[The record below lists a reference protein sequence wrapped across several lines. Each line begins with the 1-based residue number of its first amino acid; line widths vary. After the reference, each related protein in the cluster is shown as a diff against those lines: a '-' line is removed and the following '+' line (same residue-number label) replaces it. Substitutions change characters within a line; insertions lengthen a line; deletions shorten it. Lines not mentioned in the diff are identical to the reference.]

1 MFGFGKPDVP
11 PDEVVD
17 WLFLAFAWLLRETGG
32 WEPFSKARL
41 ILPTPDFFPIG
52 GEGPDLAAGLLYQV
66 KQHAGM
72 DDWPVKLE
80 EHEDDPSREELFGRI
95 AMDGS
100 DHGGAAGT
108 FRGHGGA
115 GLTSIITYSPKLLT
129 EPEKLVATL
138 AHEIGHY
145 LLHDAETAPPGGW
158 EREEQ
163 ATDVCAVFLGFGVF
177 LANSAFTYS
186 QWAEGGWHGW
196 RTSRLGYLNEQTLAY
211 ALGIFLRLRGLEPKP
226 ALKHLD
232 ANPKS
237 YLKDAL
243 TDLDRRRIGSLIALR
258 PAN

>member
-11 PDEVVD
+11 PEEVVD
-17 WLFLAFAWLLRETGG
+17 WLFQAFAWLMREGGG
-32 WEPFSKARL
+32 WWEFSHRKL
-41 ILPTPDFFPIG
+41 ILPTPEFFPIG
-52 GEGPDLAAGLLYQV
+52 GEGADLAEGLLYQV

-72 DDWPVKLE
+72 DDWPVTLE
-80 EHEDDPSREELFGRI
+80 EHEDDPTRTELFGRI
-95 AMDGS
+95 AMDGT
-100 DHGGAAGT
+100 DHGGTAGT

-129 EPEKLVATL
+129 DPAKLVATL

-145 LLHDAETAPPGGW
+145 LLADAQTAPPGGW

-177 LANSAFTYS
+177 LANSAFTFS
-186 QWAEGGWHGW
+186 QWTDGQWQGW
-196 RTSRLGYLNEQTLAY
+196 RTSSLGYLNEQTLAY
-211 ALGIFLRLRGLEPKP
+211 ALGIFLRLRELDAKP
-226 ALKHLD
+226 ALRHLD
-232 ANPKS
+232 ENPKS

-243 TDLDRRRIGSLIALR
+243 KDLDRRRLGSLIALR